1 MRQKTEGDEVIYLV
15 IPPFLQQR
23 VLKQCVIAMH
33 LHLCPII
40 IGLQATVT
48 GSQMKGVQ
56 VCVILSIFISTTYLF
71 VSCLNRVCLE
81 LCLDWQLVITVV
93 VSDRQR
99 IFSLTNTFRESGSRI
114 SFWWMLKRK
123 YRLVNLNK
131 WAEYHNKW
139 CFHTEELW
147 VWLAGGETS
156 SDKTCVLIPFYILPV
171 YSILY
176 TNYLG

>member
-131 WAEYHNKW
+131 WAEYQMMLSYRGTLSMTRWWWNVFRQDL
-139 CFHTEELW
+139 C
-147 VWLAGGETS
+147 
-156 SDKTCVLIPFYILPV
+156 PN
-171 YSILY
+171 SILH
-176 TNYLG
+176 TTCI